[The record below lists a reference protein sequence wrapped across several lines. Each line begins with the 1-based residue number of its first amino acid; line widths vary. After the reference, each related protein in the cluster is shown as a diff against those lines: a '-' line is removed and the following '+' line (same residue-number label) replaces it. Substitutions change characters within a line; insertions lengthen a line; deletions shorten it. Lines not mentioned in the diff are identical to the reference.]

1 MLLTFASESLGI
13 PEQDTS
19 TMTSTSTVKLQS
31 IGAHDFNALAD
42 QTGLGQDAREM
53 ARLHLVEGL
62 AMPEVGERF
71 GVTRQRVRLAV
82 EAIRRVHQ
90 AGVTR
95 TGSVRVDVEIPEA
108 LAGPLGDFLEALRT
122 ASSKDAKGQAIAQV
136 GRALAAARSALTRG

>member
-1 MLLTFASESLGI
+1 MLLTFASDSLGAA
-13 PEQDTS
+13 EQDTS

-42 QTGLGQDAREM
+42 RTGLGQDAREM

-62 AMPEVGERF
+62 PMPEVGERF

-82 EAIRRVHQ
+82 ESIRRVHQ

-95 TGSVRVDVEIPEA
+95 TGSVRVDIEIPEA
-108 LAGPLGDFLEALRT
+108 LAGPLADFLDALRT
-122 ASSKDAKGQAIAQV
+122 AGSKDTKVQAIAQV
-136 GRALAAARSALTRG
+136 GRALAAAKSALARG